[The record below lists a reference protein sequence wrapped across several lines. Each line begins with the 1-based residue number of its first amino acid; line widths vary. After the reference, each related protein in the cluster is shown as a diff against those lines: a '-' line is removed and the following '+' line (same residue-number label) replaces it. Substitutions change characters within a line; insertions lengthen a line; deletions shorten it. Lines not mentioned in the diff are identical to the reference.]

1 MSKNFFKN
9 IFIKILSKILR
20 LFGIVIF
27 DKQKYLNSTYDRYD
41 LNLSNILKFL
51 KINLNENIIIFD
63 VGAHHG
69 KTLIEYQNIFE
80 DAYIH
85 SFESDPKIFKILENN
100 IKQYNY
106 KNVFLHNIALGELEE
121 TKEFYVTEDP
131 QLSGFIK
138 PSYPED
144 SAFENKLLLT
154 ERHKTIAGDNF
165 CNSQNITSIDIL
177 HLDVQGFELAVL
189 KGFTELLIQ
198 KKISI
203 IVTEFD
209 YTKRYEKKLSIGQFE
224 NFFSGLGYSLFD
236 IILLRKNQIYR
247 KSISSDPF
255 KIKLTIGT
263 AIFIKDEMIDNLVF

>member
-1 MSKNFFKN
+1 MNENIFKN
-9 IFIKILSKILR
+9 ILIKILRKFLK

-27 DKQKYLNSTYDRYD
+27 DRQKYLNNTLDRYN

-51 KINLNENIIIFD
+51 KISLNKNIIIFD

-69 KTLIEYQNIFE
+69 KTLIEYQKIFK

-85 SFESDPKIFKILENN
+85 SFEPHPKTFKILENN
-100 IKQYNY
+100 IKQYNF
-106 KNVFLHNIALGELEE
+106 KNVFLHNIALGEFKE
-121 TKEFYVTEDP
+121 TKEFYVTENP

-138 PSYPED
+138 PSSIED
-144 SAFENKLLLT
+144 TKYKNKLLLS
-154 ERHKTIAGDNF
+154 ERYETITGDNF
-165 CNSQNITSIDIL
+165 CNNKNIISIDIL

-224 NFFSGLGYSLFD
+224 NFFNSLGYSLFD
-236 IILLRKNQIYR
+236 IILLRKNQIYK
-247 KSISSDPF
+247 KSVSSDPF
-255 KIKLTIGT
+255 KIKLTVGT
-263 AIFIKDEMIDNLVF
+263 AIFIKDEMIDNLDI